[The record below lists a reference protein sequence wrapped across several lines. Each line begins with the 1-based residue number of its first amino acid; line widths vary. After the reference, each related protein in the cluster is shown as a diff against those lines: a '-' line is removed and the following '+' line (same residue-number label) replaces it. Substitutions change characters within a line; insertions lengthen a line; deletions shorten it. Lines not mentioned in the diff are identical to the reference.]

1 MSITL
6 KTISPIDGSVY
17 VERPFANT
25 DDIQTTLAN
34 ASNAQ
39 KAWKNTPLA
48 ERKSLCSKA
57 IDAFVAKKDEIAK
70 EISWQMGRPIG
81 SAAGEVAGTE
91 ERARKMIELAD
102 QGLATIKIADKP
114 GFDRWIQ
121 REPVGVVFVIAPW
134 NYPYLY

>member
-1 MSITL
+1 MSNTL

-25 DDIQTTLAN
+25 DDIQTTLEK

-39 KAWKNTPLA
+39 KAWKKTPLA
-48 ERKSLCSKA
+48 ERKAICSRA
-57 IDAFVAKKDEIAK
+57 TDAFVAKKDEIAN
-70 EISWQMGRPIG
+70 EITWQMGRPID

-121 REPVGVVFVIAPW
+121 REPVGVVFVIAPETR
-134 NYPYLY
+134 